1 MVADIEKSTSSL
13 DRVLLLTRD
22 FQAPRPLVFEAWT
35 DPRHLVRWWGP
46 KDFTLPHYQQDF
58 RVGGSYRLCMR
69 SPEGED
75 HWVWGVYREIVEQE
89 RIVFTWNRDPHPEMP
104 RAESVVSVTL
114 AEHDGGTRLTLHHA
128 IFQSVRD
135 RNEHVGGWTE
145 CLQRLGSYVETF
157 MNRSEA

>member
-1 MVADIEKSTSSL
+1 MVADIEKSASSL
-13 DRVLLLTRD
+13 DRVLVLTRD
-22 FQAPRPLVFEAWT
+22 FQAPRALVFEAWT
-35 DPRHLVRWWGP
+35 DPQHLVQWWGP

-75 HWVWGVYREIVEQE
+75 HWVWGVYREIVEPE

-114 AEHDGGTRLTLHHA
+114 AEHAGGTRLTLHHA

>member
-1 MVADIEKSTSSL
+1 MVAEIETSASSL
-13 DRVLLLTRD
+13 DRVLMITRD
-22 FQAPRPLVFEAWT
+22 FDAPRALVFKAWT
-35 DPRHLVRWWGP
+35 DPKHLVRWWGP

-58 RVGGSYRLCMR
+58 RVGGAYRLCMR

-75 HWVWGVYREIVEQE
+75 HWVWGVYREIVEPE

-114 AEHDGGTRLTLHHA
+114 VEHAGGTRLTLHHA
-128 IFQSVRD
+128 IFQSTRD

-145 CLQRLGSYVETF
+145 CLERLGSYVETVLK
-157 MNRSEA
+157 RSEA